1 MGLVEKLDLKYL
13 HNKTNFFGF
22 SHTFDSEVWK
32 QNKFQQTNKNK
43 INHIYQWQSHQVWG
57 FFTYLGGSGL
67 LCGMLHITGIPGPYL
82 LGSSPACKAF
92 TYLTYSNFFTKLS
105 CDSFII
111 HTSLSLFSLHTYVL
125 THDPYCEFLF

>member
-1 MGLVEKLDLKYL
+1 MRITSSLRFLYI
-13 HNKTNFFGF
+13 
-22 SHTFDSEVWK
+22 SW
-32 QNKFQQTNKNK
+32 
-43 INHIYQWQSHQVWG
+43 
-57 FFTYLGGSGL
+57 GSGL

-111 HTSLSLFSLHTYVL
+111 HTSLSLSLVYICMYLPMTHTANFCFSLAKNFVALLMYL
-125 THDPYCEFLF
+125 IFNFKYFLEFITNFTVNS